1 MATIKLQHYA
11 DILCIWAYVAD
22 ARMGELEQQFGAEL
36 SVEWRQLSVFGN
48 VPGKIQQNW
57 GAKGGI
63 AAYAAHVLG
72 IAAQHPH
79 LVVHER
85 VWQDP
90 TPRSSMPAHL
100 YLCALRD
107 AEQHD
112 EVPQGTQLKFARALR
127 VAFFGRAA
135 DIGAESVLR
144 ALLEAENLPQ
154 DVVAARL
161 ADGRAHAAL
170 AEDLQLAKELD
181 IRSSPTLLFNEGRQ
195 RLSGNVG
202 YRIIEAN
209 IRELLEHPSAGHS
222 WC

>member
-1 MATIKLQHYA
+1 MASIHLQHYA

-22 ARMGELEQQFGAEL
+22 ARMLELEQQFGAEL
-36 SVEWRQLSVFGN
+36 SIESRLLSVFGN
-48 VPGKIQQNW
+48 VPGKMQQNW
-57 GAKGGI
+57 GARGGV
-63 AAYAAHVLG
+63 AGYAAHVRG

-79 LVVHER
+79 LAVHEH
-85 VWQDP
+85 VWQHN
-90 TPRSSMPAHL
+90 TPQSSMPAHL

-112 EVPQGTQLKFARALR
+112 EVSRGTQSKFARALR
-127 VAFFGRAA
+127 AAFFSRAT
-135 DIGAESVLR
+135 DIGAEAVLR
-144 ALLEAENLPQ
+144 AELDALGLPQ
-154 DVVAARL
+154 RVVSARL

-209 IRELLEHPSAGHS
+209 IRELLEHREIGHS